1 MGNIKLITCIY
12 IQNQDVISTIFYLY
26 LLLGIIIN
34 HKILYKT
41 SIGKR
46 VHINSSMINQ
56 ESLPRLYIVCNMMVA
71 MATHAMQI
79 NYSSQTRHCY
89 ASHHSLFILYHVYLV
104 LYDILLRNP
113 STFHYVKFYYIFTHQ
128 AVAFNAYAT
137 LFVCEYMK
145 YKLFILCITY
155 MLFIE
160 FKHHV
165 NIHKL
170 SLKLCATIHMI
181 IMMFRARFSL
191 LMKIYLQNLID
202 SRVLICFTLHDCKPA
217 MTGLVACKILDRR
230 MTVSNPANVADVPLM
245 AKRLKM
251 FNDITM
257 LVMGIGIINGIVAY
271 Q

>member
-1 MGNIKLITCIY
+1 MSGLTNHHCIY
-12 IQNQDVISTIFYLY
+12 IQNQDVISTIFYMY
-26 LLLGIIIN
+26 LLLGIIIITEFY
-34 HKILYKT
+34 IL
-41 SIGKR
+41 IGKR

-71 MATHAMQI
+71 MATLAMQI

-113 STFHYVKFYYIFTHQ
+113 SMFHYVKFYDIFTQ
-128 AVAFNAYAT
+128 QVVAFNAYAT

-170 SLKLCATIHMI
+170 SLKNYVQLSI
-181 IMMFRARFSL
+181 
-191 LMKIYLQNLID
+191 
-202 SRVLICFTLHDCKPA
+202 
-217 MTGLVACKILDRR
+217 
-230 MTVSNPANVADVPLM
+230 
-245 AKRLKM
+245 
-251 FNDITM
+251 
-257 LVMGIGIINGIVAY
+257 
-271 Q
+271 